1 MNKSSELNNY
11 ERKLAIQPIKLK
23 SINQERA
30 FTRSFKLSKSFS
42 LPLTE
47 QKFEKQINELEQLR
61 YPKKD
66 LKFNTTSLK
75 SEIAIATSKAL
86 QSVHNYSQSKEGINF
101 RSSRRLGLKFLNS
114 TENSPTITERANFS
128 GFLDANSSFK
138 FDTPKI
144 NRGKRELESSVRGSK
159 ETFPIFMK
167 ENGFD
172 CDEKIKE
179 AIFIDKIKAATIKLR
194 ELRLKLNKYK

>member
-1 MNKSSELNNY
+1 MNKSSELSNY

-30 FTRSFKLSKSFS
+30 FTRSFKLSSSFS

-47 QKFEKQINELEQLR
+47 QRFERQMTELEQLR
-61 YPKKD
+61 YPRKD
-66 LKFNTTSLK
+66 LKFNTNSLK

-86 QSVHNYSQSKEGINF
+86 QSVHSYTQSKESIHF

-114 TENSPTITERANFS
+114 TGNSPTTERVNLS
-128 GFLDANSSFK
+128 GFTDPNTSFK
-138 FDTPKI
+138 FDTPKA
-144 NRGKRELESSVRGSK
+144 NRGNNELRSSVRGSRDP
-159 ETFPIFMK
+159 FPVFMK

-172 CDEKIKE
+172 CEGKIKE
-179 AIFIDKIKAATIKLR
+179 TVFIDKLKAATIKLR
-194 ELRLKLNKYK
+194 ELRLGLNRFK